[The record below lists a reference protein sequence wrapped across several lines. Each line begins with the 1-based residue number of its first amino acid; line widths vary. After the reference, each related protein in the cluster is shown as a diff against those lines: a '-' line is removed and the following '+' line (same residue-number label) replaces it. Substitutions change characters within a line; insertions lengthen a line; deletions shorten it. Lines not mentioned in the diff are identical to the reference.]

1 MFIKTQFG
9 LTIPRHSVCPD
20 HDAPFDFVYHS
31 FMGLTKVVLAMANR
45 SGGKTQNFA
54 VLSLLDSLA
63 NDNCESANLG
73 AIQAQANRCYR
84 YMQNIVNGS
93 QVFRGFTKGDGNIK
107 RREFMNRSSIE
118 VLVATMT
125 GVNSPHPQKLKMD
138 EVELISWNIL
148 QEALSMVQSKGDVKG
163 VTVLGSTRKFA
174 TGPMQKLLEQ
184 GSGRGMKIF
193 SWCILETMEPFPDN
207 PALPNYNPSLANDIR
222 TVMGADLP
230 ANTGAFSGYY
240 KWEDFLEKYQTL
252 DRDVLDIQ
260 WFCKKPDL
268 TALIYSRFDD
278 QRNIEENFKLDL
290 NQQTY
295 IFEDFGNSKDHPDVM
310 LFAQHNPDTN
320 TVTVF
325 DELYLA
331 NMSSTQ
337 MVEEAKK
344 KLLSHSMTVDQ
355 LTGWIPDHHMLTQ
368 VIDRRNM
375 GLPILDKVDDS
386 VMPNPDRVYLIENGV
401 HLVRKF
407 IDEGWFKITPNCQ
420 QLRAEFMS
428 YSRKRKP
435 NGEYSDDP
443 KKEND
448 HGPDAVRYGLVK
460 LFPLIALGTF
470 GDENFSRPDKVVL
483 RGDEAI
489 ATTQFDDDHDVD
501 ENDGTYTGGLMNQ
514 TF

>member
-1 MFIKTQFG
+1 
-9 LTIPRHSVCPD
+9 
-20 HDAPFDFVYHS
+20 
-31 FMGLTKVVLAMANR
+31 MGITKVTLAMANR
-45 SGGKTQNFA
+45 SGGKTLDFA

-73 AIQAQANRCYR
+73 AIQAQAHRCYR
-84 YMQNIVNGS
+84 YMQGIINSSKI
-93 QVFRGFTKGDGNIK
+93 FRGFTKGDGTIQ

-138 EVELISWNIL
+138 EVELIPWVIL

-184 GSGRGMKIF
+184 GDGRGMKIF
-193 SWCILETMEPFPDN
+193 SWCILETMEAFPDN
-207 PALPNYNPSLANDIR
+207 PQLPNYNPVLAKDIR
-222 TVMGADLP
+222 RIVGADLP
-230 ANTGAFSGYY
+230 EDTSRFSGYY

-268 TALIYSRFDD
+268 SALIYSRFDEA
-278 QRNIEENFKLDL
+278 RNMDYDFKLDRKKQL
-290 NQQTY
+290 Y

-310 LFAQHNPDTN
+310 LFAQHDPDTQ

-331 NMSSTQ
+331 SMSSSQ
-337 MVEEAKK
+337 MVDEARK
-344 KLLSHSMTVDQ
+344 KLKSYGLETSD

-368 VIDRRNM
+368 VIDRKNM
-375 GLPILDKVDDS
+375 GLPIWDQVDDT
-386 VMPNPDRVYLIENGV
+386 MIENPSRVYLIENGV

-407 IDEGWFKITPNCQ
+407 IDEAWFKITPNCT
-420 QLRAEFMS
+420 QLRAEFLS
-428 YSRKRKP
+428 YSRRRKP
-435 NGEYSDDP
+435 NGEYSDEP
-443 KKEND
+443 EKKSD
-448 HGPDAVRYGLVK
+448 HGPDAVRYGLVR

-470 GDENFSRPDKVVL
+470 GDEAYLRPDKTIL
-483 RGDEAI
+483 RGDAQ
-489 ATTQFDDDHDVD
+489 TLGDQDFLD
-501 ENDGTYTGGLMNQ
+501 EYDEGESDGSITSGLMG
-514 TF
+514 TSF

>member
-1 MFIKTQFG
+1 
-9 LTIPRHSVCPD
+9 VCKD

-31 FMGLTKVVLAMANR
+31 FMGLSKVVLAMANR
-45 SGGKTQNFA
+45 SGGKTLDFA
-54 VLSLLDSLA
+54 VLSILDTLA

-73 AIQAQANRCYR
+73 AIQAQAHRCYR
-84 YMQNIVNGS
+84 YMQGIINS
-93 QVFRGFTKGDGNIK
+93 SPVFRGFTKGDGTIQ

-138 EVELISWNIL
+138 EVELIPWVIL

-174 TGPMQKLLEQ
+174 TGPMQKLLDQ
-184 GSGRGMKIF
+184 GGGRGVKIF
-193 SWCILETMEPFPDN
+193 TWCILETMEPFPDN
-207 PALPNYNPSLANDIR
+207 PALPNFDPILAKDIR
-222 TVMGADLP
+222 TIMGTDLP
-230 ANTGAFSGYY
+230 DNTSMFSGYY
-240 KWEDFLEKYQTL
+240 KWEDFIEKYQTL

-268 TALIYSRFDD
+268 AALIYSRFDEG
-278 QRNIEENFKLDL
+278 RNVETNFKLDL
-290 NQQTY
+290 TQQIY
-295 IFEDFGNSKDHPDVM
+295 IFEDFGNSKDHPDVI
-310 LFAQHNPDTN
+310 LFAQHNPETN
-320 TVTVF
+320 VVTVF

-331 NMSSTQ
+331 NLSSTQ

-344 KLLSHSMTVDQ
+344 KLTSYGMTTDQ

-368 VIDRRNM
+368 VIDRKNM
-375 GLPILDKVDDS
+375 GLPIWGPVDDT
-386 VMPNPDRVYLIENGV
+386 MIDNPSRVYLIANGV

-407 IDEGWFKITPNCQ
+407 IDEGWFKITPNCT

-443 KKEND
+443 DKKND
-448 HGPDAVRYGLVK
+448 HGPDAVRYGLVR
-460 LFPLIALGTF
+460 LFPTIALGTF
-470 GDENFSRPDKVVL
+470 GDETYNRPDKAIL
-483 RGDEAI
+483 RGDPAVEESSYLEEY
-489 ATTQFDDDHDVD
+489 D
-501 ENDGTYTGGLMNQ
+501 EQESDGTYTGGLMGT